1 VNSLVG
7 EGELRGAIRIPNA
20 VAPVHIVADLRA
32 GQITCYI
39 DIDAPK
45 EGRPTTRVNWLLR
58 QLRTAP
64 GDVRLEA
71 FVANARGAGATELLA
86 KVREDPSLLVADPKR
101 DIRAFRIALSSP
113 MGAKR
118 GTGRGGFI
126 DSVLDL
132 VDSFYGD
139 VVQNLKAWAAAPP
152 KMRESVVLPEE
163 RPALSSTALSSQ
175 DGIQVQADDPDE

>member
-1 VNSLVG
+1 
-7 EGELRGAIRIPNA
+7 
-20 VAPVHIVADLRA
+20 
-32 GQITCYI
+32 
-39 DIDAPK
+39 
-45 EGRPTTRVNWLLR
+45 VNWLLR
-58 QLRTAP
+58 QLKAAP

-86 KVREDPSLLVADPKR
+86 KVREDPTLLVADPKR
-101 DIRAFRIALSSP
+101 DIRSFRIALSGP

-132 VDSFYGD
+132 VDTFYGD

-152 KMRESVVLPEE
+152 RMREHLVIPDE
-163 RPALSSTALSSQ
+163 RPGLSSTALSSQ
-175 DGIQVQADDPDE
+175 DGTQTEGNQPDG